1 MPDYYEEFKPGQVI
15 SAERMNGM
23 QEQIRADILSEAA
36 KAAGEIDSVKE
47 AANAE
52 KLDGK
57 TGGQLI
63 TEIVDL
69 VLARLHAERGYR
81 TMFKRLKVG
90 EEKVI
95 RHALGDFPLVDIYQL
110 DYFPVVAQED
120 NGNMLR
126 VWAGFFIYHSS
137 EKRLLSRRG
146 MDQLTIDIESDDHP
160 QFRIPFTT
168 MLERYKVPVADDT
181 PLSDVETEFWNLFN
195 SEPNDAFDDNQCF
208 HSPWFE
214 RHCLEGKTWKEM
226 RSHWNNLF
234 FQMRPR
240 RTLNY
245 PGVVAKACLEIDA
258 DFVKWLFGLN
268 CDEKPDEPAPTQV
281 EIRQYDHDT
290 LGLTLLTPPILPEE
304 LFDPQHPAGDITE
317 QPIED
322 ADKEIVAMV
331 LLKT

>member
-23 QEQIRADILSEAA
+23 QAQIREDILSEAA
-36 KAAGEIDSVKE
+36 KAAGQIDIVNQ

-52 KLDGK
+52 KLGGK

-63 TEIVDL
+63 AEVIDA

-90 EEKVI
+90 EERVI
-95 RHALGDFPLVDIYQL
+95 QHALGDFPLVDVYQL
-110 DYFPVVAQED
+110 DYFPVVARED
-120 NGNMLR
+120 ENDLR
-126 VWAGFFIYHSS
+126 FWASFFIYHSS
-137 EKRLLSRRG
+137 ERRLQSRRG

-160 QFRIPFTT
+160 QFRIPFAT
-168 MLERYKVPVADDT
+168 MLERYQVSVDGDP
-181 PLSDVETEFWNLFN
+181 PLSAVETAFWNAFN
-195 SEPNDAFDDNQCF
+195 SDPNDAFDDHQCF

-214 RHCLEGKTWKEM
+214 RHLEDGAWK
-226 RSHWNNLF
+226 SHLKDIF

-245 PGVVAKACLEIDA
+245 PGVVAKACLEIDH

-304 LFDPQHPAGDITE
+304 LFDSQHPAGDITE

-322 ADKEIVAMV
+322 AAKEIVVMV